1 MRVIVAG
8 GGTGGHLFPGLA
20 VAHEFKKRDPMTEI
34 LFVGTALGIES
45 RAVPAAGFPLET
57 IPVRGLKGRGLT
69 GLAQGAYGIPASIF
83 RSLGILR
90 RFRPDCVVGVGGYA
104 SGPLLLAAKLKGIR
118 SAVMEQNLRPGLTN
132 RVLGKIVDRVF
143 TAYEASARWFP
154 RGRVVE
160 TGNPVRWR
168 TLPHV
173 AKDAKF
179 TLLIFGGSQ
188 GARRVNQCAVEML
201 KNLRDMQSALR
212 VVHQTGAADLEWV
225 RTAYRDLP
233 LEAEV
238 MPFIEKMDEAYA
250 RADLVLCRA
259 GAATIAELTVFG
271 KPAILVPYPY
281 AAYDHQRLNAEA
293 LRDRGAAEM
302 ILDRE
307 LDGGR
312 LAALVGALY
321 RDRARL
327 AAMAGAARR
336 LGRPEAAEKIVDA
349 CYALVQG

>member
-20 VAHEFKKRDPMTEI
+20 VAREFKKRDSMTEI

-69 GLAQGAYGIPASIF
+69 GLVQGLYGIPASIF

-104 SGPLLLAAKLKGIR
+104 SGPLLLAAKLRGIR

-132 RVLGKIVDRVF
+132 RVLGKIADRVF
-143 TAYEASARWFP
+143 TAYEGSARWFP

-168 TLPHV
+168 TLPQV
-173 AKDAKF
+173 DKGAKF
-179 TLLIFGGSQ
+179 TLLVFGGSQ

-201 KNLRDMQSALR
+201 KSLRGMEGELG
-212 VVHQTGAADLEWV
+212 VIHQTGAADLEWV
-225 RTAYRDLP
+225 RAAYRELP
-233 LEAEV
+233 FEAEV
-238 MPFIEKMDEAYA
+238 LPFIEKMDEAYA

-307 LDGGR
+307 LEGEN
-312 LAALVGALY
+312 LAALVRDFY

-327 AAMAGAARR
+327 SSMARAAGR
-336 LGRPEAAEKIVDA
+336 LGRPEAAEKIVDE